1 MLSSTAIFG
10 IYIDYKVGM
19 KNTNHE
25 HFDNNTLRL
34 ENRMGVFENRMLRYI
49 WYEVIADWRRLHNEQ
64 LYNSTNIIRVVKSR
78 ILRWTEHVARMRRGE
93 MYMGL
98 WWGRLRVTEHLEN

>member
-1 MLSSTAIFG
+1 MLPSTAIFG

-34 ENRMGVFENRMLRYI
+34 ENMMGVSHCSLHRSTPYCTTRSTLRSKQKHFI
-49 WYEVIADWRRLHNEQ
+49 CF
-64 LYNSTNIIRVVKSR
+64 
-78 ILRWTEHVARMRRGE
+78 
-93 MYMGL
+93 
-98 WWGRLRVTEHLEN
+98 

>member
-1 MLSSTAIFG
+1 M
-10 IYIDYKVGM
+10 
-19 KNTNHE
+19 
-25 HFDNNTLRL
+25 
-34 ENRMGVFENRMLRYI
+34 MGVFENSMLRYI
-49 WYEVIADWRRLHNEQ
+49 WYEVTADWRRLHNEQ

-98 WWGRLRVTEHLEN
+98 WWGRLRVTEHLEKLSVDGRKMLKKIFKKYS